1 MEHIPENIK
10 FLILKG
16 QSGSL
21 SDQEKTIL
29 DAWYNEELPDELY
42 WYGDTESELKNR
54 IEANVKFR
62 ITSEDRT
69 VSVGRSFLPKA
80 LVASIAAF
88 FLLCFAIWFYV
99 KQEQGDLVEPISIL
113 SKNKEITK
121 VILPDQTIVWL
132 KDNGRLNYPRH
143 FSGKTR
149 DVELEGEALFE
160 VAKDKT
166 KPFVIH
172 AGDYTT
178 RVLGTSFNLKV
189 RPGEGTFD
197 LDVLTGKVEV
207 TKKGGGLASESKYTI
222 AANESLHTTNAVY
235 EKPTKVISNNDKDI
249 LVLGTQYDMNFVSTP
264 MEDIMKRFE
273 QKFDVKFTGYTGE
286 YSACKVTAN
295 LTDQSLET
303 SLKIISMSINADYK
317 IINNREIRLTG
328 GGCF

>member
-10 FLILKG
+10 FLILKRQNG
-16 QSGSL
+16 L
-21 SDQEKTIL
+21 LTDREKTIL
-29 DAWYNEELPDELY
+29 DNWYNEELPDELY
-42 WYGDTESELKNR
+42 WYGDTEAELKSR
-54 IEANVKFR
+54 IETNVKFR
-62 ITSEDRT
+62 IALEESTGSA
-69 VSVGRSFLPKA
+69 VGRSFLPKA

-99 KQEQGDLVEPISIL
+99 WKGQGDLIEPISIL

-132 KDNGRLNYPRH
+132 KGNGRLNYPSH
-143 FSGKTR
+143 FSGNTR
-149 DVELEGEALFE
+149 EVELDGEALFE

-166 KPFVIH
+166 KPFIIH

-178 RVLGTSFNLKV
+178 RVVGTSFNLKV
-189 RPGEGTFD
+189 RPDEGKFD

-207 TKKGGGLASESKYTI
+207 TKKSLGLTLESKYTI
-222 AANESLHTTNAVY
+222 AANESLHTTNSNY
-235 EKPTKVISNNDKDI
+235 ETPAKVISNINKEI
-249 LVLGTQYDMNFVSTP
+249 LVLGTQYDMNFVSAP
-264 MEDIMKRFE
+264 LEDIMKRFE
-273 QKFDVKFTGYTGE
+273 QKFDVRFTGYTGE

-317 IINNREIRLTG
+317 INNREIRLTG

>member
-10 FLILKG
+10 FLILKRQNG
-16 QSGSL
+16 L
-21 SDQEKTIL
+21 LTDREKTIL
-29 DAWYNEELPDELY
+29 DNWYNEELPDELY
-42 WYGDTESELKNR
+42 WYGDTEAELKSR
-54 IEANVKFR
+54 IETNVKFR
-62 ITSEDRT
+62 IALEESTGSA
-69 VSVGRSFLPKA
+69 VGRSFLPKA

-88 FLLCFAIWFYV
+88 FLLCFAIWFYIW
-99 KQEQGDLVEPISIL
+99 KGQGDLIEPISIL

-132 KDNGRLNYPRH
+132 KGNGRLNYPSH
-143 FSGKTR
+143 FSGNTR
-149 DVELEGEALFE
+149 EVELEGEALFE

-166 KPFVIH
+166 RPFIIH

-178 RVLGTSFNLKV
+178 RVVGTSFNLKV
-189 RPGEGTFD
+189 RPDEGKFD

-207 TKKGGGLASESKYTI
+207 TRKRLGLTLESKYTI
-222 AANESLHTTNAVY
+222 AANESLHTTNSNY
-235 EKPTKVISNNDKDI
+235 ETPAKVISNINKEI
-249 LVLGTQYDMNFVSTP
+249 LVLGTQYDMNFVSAP
-264 MEDIMKRFE
+264 LEDIMKRFE
-273 QKFDVKFTGYTGE
+273 QKFDVRFTGYTGE

-317 IINNREIRLTG
+317 INNREIRLTG